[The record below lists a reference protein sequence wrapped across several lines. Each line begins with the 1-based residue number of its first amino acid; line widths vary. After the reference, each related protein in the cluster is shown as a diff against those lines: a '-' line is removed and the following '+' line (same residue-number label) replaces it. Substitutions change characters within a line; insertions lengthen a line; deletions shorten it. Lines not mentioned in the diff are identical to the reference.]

1 MTDVLPVAQLVGQP
15 LHIVVVREQIQP
27 GIVAQALQTA
37 HGVGDLEIVVV
48 VVAAP
53 QALVQLVVGHRVQH
67 LRVCP
72 AAVIPVD
79 HLAHEPELGL
89 DLVGKAAPL
98 RTVRVI
104 GTKGEIYGEFE
115 NNYIRIMTI
124 NPEKG
129 KDYDL
134 TEIDLSKDESSAG
147 GHGGGDENLTA
158 DFVAFIGGG
167 KPSISCTSV
176 WDSVMGHKIIFL
188 ADKSREAGGA
198 LIKTGL

>member
-1 MTDVLPVAQLVGQP
+1 
-15 LHIVVVREQIQP
+15 
-27 GIVAQALQTA
+27 
-37 HGVGDLEIVVV
+37 
-48 VVAAP
+48 
-53 QALVQLVVGHRVQH
+53 
-67 LRVCP
+67 
-72 AAVIPVD
+72 
-79 HLAHEPELGL
+79 
-89 DLVGKAAPL
+89 
-98 RTVRVI
+98 
-104 GTKGEIYGEFE
+104 
-115 NNYIRIMTI
+115 MTI

-134 TEIDLSKDESSAG
+134 TEIDLSKDESFAG